1 MKNVRICSFALLT
14 HLLLTSCSSDYVPS
28 TGVCNVSGHLHIAE
42 GKAYITPMG
51 YNTDR
56 DAIAEFEIKD
66 GVFKGSFEGDP
77 NMAYKLFA
85 TADGASFYYCPF
97 FAEKEVSFINDDKT
111 SSPISVAPKGNVNRR
126 LAKMAQKSEA
136 SFLGKIKETSKRLA
150 EMEEDGS
157 AFSEAA
163 QSILAEMQSDETSEE
178 RRHELGDIVSDLFSR
193 NEIYSTEY
201 MALEEQYF
209 ALSMQMNMSRLNYV
223 KKHINLASFLTLY
236 NMLQRACDTYDNIEM
251 YTNGSPEKAEMFRS
265 EISTIQEIYAQ
276 KYADKF
282 EDHPFHDSIMTLSSR
297 PSKHKSVQ
305 FIDFTLPDAD
315 GTMHTLSSLIEG
327 KVAIVDLWASWCGP
341 CRKNSVSMIPLWEK
355 YHDKGFMIVGAAREY
370 KDDNKWRKALDKDGC
385 PWIQL
390 IAMEKDHNIWES
402 YGIASGAGG
411 TFLVDR
417 TGVIIKVNPSIDEI
431 EDVLLTLEG
440 KNSI

>member
-1 MKNVRICSFALLT
+1 MKSHRSFFFVNLVNLLF
-14 HLLLTSCSSDYVPS
+14 LSCTGQYTPS
-28 TGVCNVSGHLHIAE
+28 IGVCDVSGHLDVAE
-42 GKAYITPMG
+42 GKVYITPMG
-51 YNTDR
+51 YTDR

-77 NMAYKLFA
+77 NMAYTLLA

-111 SSPISVAPKGNVNRR
+111 SSPISVTPNGHLNRR

-136 SFLGKIKETSKRLA
+136 SFLGEMKETSKRQS

-297 PSKHKSVQ
+297 PSKHKNVQ

-440 KNSI
+440 KNII

>member
-111 SSPISVAPKGNVNRR
+111 SSPISVAPKGHVNRR

-157 AFSEAA
+157 AYSEAA
-163 QSILAEMQSDETSEE
+163 KSILAEMESDETTEE
-178 RRHELGDIVSDLFSR
+178 RRLELEDMASGLVSR
-193 NEIYSTEY
+193 NEIYSKEY
-201 MALEEQYF
+201 MDLDERSF
-209 ALSMQMNMSRLNYV
+209 ALSMQMNMSKLNYV
-223 KKHINLASFLTLY
+223 RKNVNLASFLTLY
-236 NMLQRACDTYDNIEM
+236 SMLQRACDKYDNIEI

-282 EDHPFHDSIMTLSSR
+282 VNHPFHDSIMTLSSR
-297 PSKHKSVQ
+297 PSMHNGVQ
-305 FIDFTLPDAD
+305 FTDFTLPDAE
-315 GTMHTLSSLIEG
+315 GVMHSLSSLIEG
-327 KVAIVDLWASWCGP
+327 KVAVVDLWASWCGP
-341 CRKNSVSMIPLWEK
+341 CRKNSVSLIPLWEK
-355 YHDKGFMIVGAAREY
+355 YHDNGFVIVGAAREY
-370 KDDNKWRKALDKDGC
+370 RDDSKWRKVLELDGC

-402 YGIASGAGG
+402 YGVASRAGG

-417 TGVIIKVNPSIDEI
+417 TGVIIKVNPSIEEI
-431 EDVLLTLEG
+431 EEFLLDLE
-440 KNSI
+440 